1 MGLKQQRSIHQT
13 VGFVPLHEH
22 SDRDT
27 SGGPLGSPA
36 PLEGSAGSIASS
48 ILPNKGSG
56 STGDALSTKSSKST
70 FPVDFM
76 QWIFNNWF
84 SYRRI

>member
-1 MGLKQQRSIHQT
+1 MGLKQQSFIHQP
-13 VGFVPLHEH
+13 VGSVSLSEQ
-22 SDRDT
+22 SARDT
-27 SGGPLGSPA
+27 SPGPLGSPA

-48 ILPNKGSG
+48 ILPSKGSG
-56 STGDALSTKSSKST
+56 HTGDAVSTRRKKSM

-76 QWIFNNWF
+76 QYIFNNWF